1 MVIITLIVGGFFGW
15 LVGVA
20 VVRIE
25 RWWQNR

>member
-15 LVGVA
+15 LVGLA
-20 VVRIE
+20 AVRIE

>member
-15 LVGVA
+15 LVGLA

-25 RWWQNR
+25 RWWQNQ